1 MNKKDSFK
9 SNEAAEISSK
19 SPNMKVDNRKE
30 PEKLEEETSEKNQ
43 NIGLSLAEKAMLVA
57 SPVVPTKEG
66 GEVDQ
71 ERSNYSTHICLRYL
85 ELS

>member
-1 MNKKDSFK
+1 MFSYTNKKDSFK
-9 SNEAAEISSK
+9 SNEAAESSSK

-57 SPVVPTKEG
+57 GPVVPTKEG

-71 ERSNYSTHICLRYL
+71 ERSN
-85 ELS
+85 